1 MKYIK
6 KLVAVMFM
14 LGSTSSQALTIGA
27 AAEGGLFGA
36 NTDGG
41 IGANYAYVEGTDIT
55 DGSLPAQY
63 SYSYRAEATFNLGAL
78 TPVLRAE
85 AYADDLTPMSDP
97 NISGEAYGLQT
108 YRNNSLF
115 TQTYTLDLS
124 LDGEVLKA
132 PGSSYIDAEVN
143 IFSGIDIVA
152 SYSDCSGT
160 SVRLTGFNSYI
171 CGSEIATGFTPY
183 VEFATTGSHSLNDT
197 VTFDISAG
205 GTFTIYAELT
215 ARTFGGYADA
225 FSTLE
230 MTFDDISNLEALGPM
245 EAVPVP
251 AAIWLFTSGLIGLI
265 GVARR
270 KK

>member
-1 MKYIK
+1 MKYIQ

-36 NTDGG
+36 NADGG

-115 TQTYTLDLS
+115 TQTYTL
-124 LDGEVLKA
+124 G
-132 PGSSYIDAEVN
+132 
-143 IFSGIDIVA
+143 
-152 SYSDCSGT
+152 
-160 SVRLTGFNSYI
+160 
-171 CGSEIATGFTPY
+171 
-183 VEFATTGSHSLNDT
+183 
-197 VTFDISAG
+197 
-205 GTFTIYAELT
+205 
-215 ARTFGGYADA
+215 
-225 FSTLE
+225 
-230 MTFDDISNLEALGPM
+230 
-245 EAVPVP
+245 
-251 AAIWLFTSGLIGLI
+251 
-265 GVARR
+265 
-270 KK
+270 